1 MSSHKGQNYYNF
13 TGLEEYDIY
22 KCIRLPLKFEYVV
35 VDIET
40 TGLTTSSEIIEVCA
54 LHIIDGNV
62 VDKYSSLIDY
72 PDRKSLPKKITELTG
87 ITLDMMRE
95 EGGYVE
101 DVLLK
106 LKNFIGD
113 KVIICHN
120 AKFDLG
126 FLIQKMY
133 KYIDSSLSNEFID
146 TLYISREFL
155 SDEIKNHKLPTI
167 AKHFNI
173 DTTNLHRAEG
183 DCIITYQVYENL
195 KELFNPEITSQNTIQ
210 HSNYTNTVNNH
221 NSSNIFDEENQN
233 TSTTQNEPVSCS
245 KIIFLTLGLMFFTPI
260 TLIYL
265 IWRHTNINNFLKIFI
280 IILICLFSFII
291 LFIAQFIEV
300 SS

>member
-1 MSSHKGQNYYNF
+1 MVSYKGQNYYDF
-13 TGLEEYDIY
+13 TGLEEHDIY
-22 KCIRLPLKFEYVV
+22 KCLRLPLKFDYVV

-40 TGLTTSSEIIEVCA
+40 TGLTPTSEIIEVCA
-54 LHIIDGNV
+54 LHIVDGNV

-72 PDRKSLPKKITELTG
+72 PERKSLPKKITELTG

-113 KVIICHN
+113 KVIVCHN
-120 AKFDLG
+120 AKFDLN
-126 FLIQKMY
+126 FLIKKMD
-133 KYIDSSLSNEFID
+133 KYINDGLDNDFID

-155 SDEIKNHKLPTI
+155 SDELSNHKLPTI

-195 KELFNPEITSQNTIQ
+195 KEFFKPEFTNQDIIQN
-210 HSNYTNTVNNH
+210 SNSTNTVNKPKC
-221 NSSNIFDEENQN
+221 SSIFDGTIQSTPQQN
-233 TSTTQNEPVSCS
+233 S
-245 KIIFLTLGLMFFTPI
+245 KAGCLTLIIVVIIFIVL
-260 TLIYL
+260 
-265 IWRHTNINNFLKIFI
+265 
-280 IILICLFSFII
+280 
-291 LFIAQFIEV
+291 V
-300 SS
+300 SMIGNSI

>member
-22 KCIRLPLKFEYVV
+22 KCIRLPFKLEYVV

-126 FLIQKMY
+126 FLIQKIY

-195 KELFNPEITSQNTIQ
+195 KELLTTELQNNIQGINQDNNTIQ
-210 HSNYTNTVNNH
+210 
-221 NSSNIFDEENQN
+221 NQP
-233 TSTTQNEPVSCS
+233 TGCF
-245 KIIFLTLGLMFFTPI
+245 KISFLILGLIFFTPI
-260 TLIYL
+260 TLSYLVWKYVNGGKPIKIVIISL
-265 IWRHTNINNFLKIFI
+265 IW
-280 IILICLFSFII
+280 
-291 LFIAQFIEV
+291 FIALLV
-300 SS
+300 LVVNM

>member
-195 KELFNPEITSQNTIQ
+195 KELLTTELQNNIQGINQDNNTIQ
-210 HSNYTNTVNNH
+210 
-221 NSSNIFDEENQN
+221 NQP
-233 TSTTQNEPVSCS
+233 TGCF
-245 KIIFLTLGLMFFTPI
+245 KISFLILGLIFFTPI
-260 TLIYL
+260 TLSYL
-265 IWRHTNINNFLKIFI
+265 VWKYVNGGKPIKIVI
-280 IILICLFSFII
+280 ISFIW
-291 LFIAQFIEV
+291 FITLLV
-300 SS
+300 LVVNM

>member
-1 MSSHKGQNYYNF
+1 
-13 TGLEEYDIY
+13 
-22 KCIRLPLKFEYVV
+22 
-35 VDIET
+35 
-40 TGLTTSSEIIEVCA
+40 
-54 LHIIDGNV
+54 
-62 VDKYSSLIDY
+62 
-72 PDRKSLPKKITELTG
+72 
-87 ITLDMMRE
+87 MMRE

-101 DVLLK
+101 DILLK
-106 LKNFIGD
+106 LKNFIGH

-195 KELFNPEITSQNTIQ
+195 KELLTTELQNNIQ
-210 HSNYTNTVNNH
+210 GINQDNN
-221 NSSNIFDEENQN
+221 
-233 TSTTQNEPVSCS
+233 TTQNQPTGCF
-245 KIIFLTLGLMFFTPI
+245 KISFLILGLIFFTPI
-260 TLIYL
+260 TLSYLVWKYVNGGKPIKIVIISL
-265 IWRHTNINNFLKIFI
+265 IW
-280 IILICLFSFII
+280 
-291 LFIAQFIEV
+291 FIALLV
-300 SS
+300 LVVNM

>member
-155 SDEIKNHKLPTI
+155 LDEIKNHKLPTI

-195 KELFNPEITSQNTIQ
+195 KELLTTELQNNIQ
-210 HSNYTNTVNNH
+210 GINQDNN
-221 NSSNIFDEENQN
+221 
-233 TSTTQNEPVSCS
+233 TTQNQPTGCF
-245 KIIFLTLGLMFFTPI
+245 KISFLILGLIFFTPI
-260 TLIYL
+260 TLSYLVWKYVNGGKPIKIVIISL
-265 IWRHTNINNFLKIFI
+265 IW
-280 IILICLFSFII
+280 
-291 LFIAQFIEV
+291 FIALLV
-300 SS
+300 LVVNM

>member
-54 LHIIDGNV
+54 LHIIDGKV

-106 LKNFIGD
+106 LKNFISD

-195 KELFNPEITSQNTIQ
+195 KELLTTELQNNIQGINQDNNTIQ
-210 HSNYTNTVNNH
+210 
-221 NSSNIFDEENQN
+221 NQP
-233 TSTTQNEPVSCS
+233 TGCF
-245 KIIFLTLGLMFFTPI
+245 KISFLILGLIFFTPI
-260 TLIYL
+260 TLSYLVWKYVNGGKPIKIVIISL
-265 IWRHTNINNFLKIFI
+265 IW
-280 IILICLFSFII
+280 
-291 LFIAQFIEV
+291 FIALLV
-300 SS
+300 LVVNM

>member
-195 KELFNPEITSQNTIQ
+195 KELLTTELQNNIQGINQDNNTIQ
-210 HSNYTNTVNNH
+210 
-221 NSSNIFDEENQN
+221 NQP
-233 TSTTQNEPVSCS
+233 TGCF
-245 KIIFLTLGLMFFTPI
+245 KISFLILGLIFFTPI
-260 TLIYL
+260 TLSYLVWKYVNGGKPIKIVIISL
-265 IWRHTNINNFLKIFI
+265 IW
-280 IILICLFSFII
+280 
-291 LFIAQFIEV
+291 FIALLV
-300 SS
+300 LVVNM

>member
-126 FLIQKMY
+126 FLIQKIY

-195 KELFNPEITSQNTIQ
+195 KELLTTELQNNIQGINQDNNTIQ
-210 HSNYTNTVNNH
+210 
-221 NSSNIFDEENQN
+221 NQP
-233 TSTTQNEPVSCS
+233 TGCF
-245 KIIFLTLGLMFFTPI
+245 KISFLILGLIFFTPI
-260 TLIYL
+260 TLSYLVWKYVNGGKPIKIVIISL
-265 IWRHTNINNFLKIFI
+265 IW
-280 IILICLFSFII
+280 
-291 LFIAQFIEV
+291 FIALLV
-300 SS
+300 VVVNM

>member
-126 FLIQKMY
+126 FLIQKIY

-195 KELFNPEITSQNTIQ
+195 KELLTTELQNNIQGINQDNNTIQ
-210 HSNYTNTVNNH
+210 
-221 NSSNIFDEENQN
+221 NQP
-233 TSTTQNEPVSCS
+233 TGCF
-245 KIIFLTLGLMFFTPI
+245 KISFLILGLIFFTPI
-260 TLIYL
+260 TLSYLVWKYVNGGKPIKIVIISL
-265 IWRHTNINNFLKIFI
+265 IW
-280 IILICLFSFII
+280 
-291 LFIAQFIEV
+291 FIALLV
-300 SS
+300 LVVNM

>member
-106 LKNFIGD
+106 LKNFISD

-195 KELFNPEITSQNTIQ
+195 KELLTTELQNNIQ
-210 HSNYTNTVNNH
+210 GINQDNN
-221 NSSNIFDEENQN
+221 
-233 TSTTQNEPVSCS
+233 TTQNQPTGCF
-245 KIIFLTLGLMFFTPI
+245 KISFLVLGLIFFTPI
-260 TLIYL
+260 TLSYLVWKYVNGGKPIKIVIISL
-265 IWRHTNINNFLKIFI
+265 IW
-280 IILICLFSFII
+280 
-291 LFIAQFIEV
+291 FIALLV
-300 SS
+300 LVVNM

>member
-106 LKNFIGD
+106 LKNFISD

-195 KELFNPEITSQNTIQ
+195 KELLTTELQNNIQGINQDNNTIQ
-210 HSNYTNTVNNH
+210 
-221 NSSNIFDEENQN
+221 NQP
-233 TSTTQNEPVSCS
+233 TGCF
-245 KIIFLTLGLMFFTPI
+245 KISFLILGLIFFTPI
-260 TLIYL
+260 TLSYLVWKYVNGGKPIKIVIISL
-265 IWRHTNINNFLKIFI
+265 IW
-280 IILICLFSFII
+280 
-291 LFIAQFIEV
+291 FIALLV
-300 SS
+300 LVVNM

>member
-1 MSSHKGQNYYNF
+1 MISHKGQNYYKF

-195 KELFNPEITSQNTIQ
+195 KELLTTELQNNIQGINQDNNTIQ
-210 HSNYTNTVNNH
+210 
-221 NSSNIFDEENQN
+221 NQP
-233 TSTTQNEPVSCS
+233 TGCF
-245 KIIFLTLGLMFFTPI
+245 KISFLILGLIFFTPI
-260 TLIYL
+260 TLSYLVWKYVNGGKPIKIVIISL
-265 IWRHTNINNFLKIFI
+265 IW
-280 IILICLFSFII
+280 
-291 LFIAQFIEV
+291 FIALLV
-300 SS
+300 LVVNM

>member
-106 LKNFIGD
+106 LKNFIGN

-173 DTTNLHRAEG
+173 DTTHLHRAEG
-183 DCIITYQVYENL
+183 DCIITYQVYETL
-195 KELFNPEITSQNTIQ
+195 KELFKPEITSQ
-210 HSNYTNTVNNH
+210 NTVNNH
-221 NSSNIFDEENQN
+221 NSSNTFDEENQN
-233 TSTTQNEPVSCS
+233 TSTTQNEPISCS

-260 TLIYL
+260 TLSYL
-265 IWRHTNINNFLKIFI
+265 VWKHVKGGKIIKSI
-280 IILICLFSFII
+280 IIII
-291 LFIAQFIEV
+291 IWFIAFMVLSVNMEV
-300 SS
+300 

>member
-40 TGLTTSSEIIEVCA
+40 TWLTTSSEIIEVCA

-183 DCIITYQVYENL
+183 DGIITYQVYENL
-195 KELFNPEITSQNTIQ
+195 KELLTTELQNNIQGINQDNNTIQ
-210 HSNYTNTVNNH
+210 
-221 NSSNIFDEENQN
+221 NQP
-233 TSTTQNEPVSCS
+233 TGCF
-245 KIIFLTLGLMFFTPI
+245 KISFLILGLIFFTPI
-260 TLIYL
+260 TLSYLVWKYVNGGKPIKIVIISL
-265 IWRHTNINNFLKIFI
+265 IW
-280 IILICLFSFII
+280 
-291 LFIAQFIEV
+291 FIALLV
-300 SS
+300 LVVNM